1 MQSSSISTGCHTGQG
16 LQRSGAAVAFFLGE
30 GRWQGALPLNT
41 RNQRAQQS
49 CPVFSC
55 CFSQEAS
62 RLTSFISLS
71 INSAPGANGPQTPQI
86 PGSKAT
92 LSIYSD
98 PRVDQGC
105 LSSGSFSQRAQASS
119 RPLNE
124 PSQHSH

>member
-1 MQSSSISTGCHTGQG
+1 MQSSSISTGCHTAQG
-16 LQRSGAAVAFFLGE
+16 LQRSGAAVAFFLRE
-30 GRWQGALPLNT
+30 GRWQHALPLNT

-49 CPVFSC
+49 CPVFGC

-62 RLTSFISLS
+62 HLTSFISLS
-71 INSAPGANGPQTPQI
+71 INSAPGANGPQTPRI

-92 LSIYSD
+92 LLIYSD